1 MPAAAQDAV
10 QSTCWFGLQNWADM
24 MATYIKSIDSNHLV
38 TVGEEGFYAGTDTS
52 RKNNDP
58 EGANS

>member
-1 MPAAAQDAV
+1 M
-10 QSTCWFGLQNWADM
+10 QNWADM

-52 RKNNDP
+52 RKNNAP

>member
-1 MPAAAQDAV
+1 
-10 QSTCWFGLQNWADM
+10 M